1 MQTIQRRHMILR
13 APGGRCSRTEQ
24 GAAANQRP
32 AHRDTGDGLTGAFAC
47 LHCIVAS
54 WMRTTASAVP
64 LSCSTFAAKL
74 VLGSAAIRPALG
86 SQPGPVYYCP
96 SFETD
101 RLVGPGTGCQLSP
114 SQKKYAQFRKPAKLY
129 TRQLYMWDSKHPI
142 LQFCHSNHLLC
153 QDRTSNIFYL
163 NRMTFDVFSFI
174 FLFFL
179 VFKA

>member
-1 MQTIQRRHMILR
+1 VQTIQRRHMILR

-114 SQKKYAQFRKPAKLY
+114 SQKKYAQFRKPAKSY

-174 FLFFL
+174 FFIFPCI
-179 VFKA
+179 